1 MSKLSSVTQRHI
13 LSCQGLCHLS
23 ICHHVSLLMSSLSL
37 CSCSFSPLM
46 YHFQKFFLG
55 QSTEDNLKN
64 ILSFLFSLHSH
75 KLNPGSCLE
84 QAQSHCAHFSITSD
98 APSLYFRFPSFLYL
112 LSPTVPMNVVAVMRL
127 RRALWGWEVTMLTVG
142 SQHVCFGREEGL
154 TVSINRY
161 TTYQCMYADDGL
173 LSDKSILTKYHA
185 DAFSSNPTN
194 KPC

>member
-37 CSCSFSPLM
+37 CSCSFFPLM
-46 YHFQKFFLG
+46 YHFQKNFLG
-55 QSTEDNLKN
+55 QSNEDNLK
-64 ILSFLFSLHSH
+64 IYSASYSLTLH

-84 QAQSHCAHFSITSD
+84 QAQSHCAHFSITSA
-98 APSLYFRFPSFLYL
+98 APSLYSHFPSFLYL
-112 LSPTVPMNVVAVMRL
+112 LFPTVPMNVVALMRL
-127 RRALWGWEVTMLTVG
+127 CRALWGWEVTMLMVG
-142 SQHVCFGREEGL
+142 SQHVCFGREDGL

-161 TTYQCMYADDGL
+161 TSYQCMYADDGL

-185 DAFSSNPTN
+185 DAFSSNLTN